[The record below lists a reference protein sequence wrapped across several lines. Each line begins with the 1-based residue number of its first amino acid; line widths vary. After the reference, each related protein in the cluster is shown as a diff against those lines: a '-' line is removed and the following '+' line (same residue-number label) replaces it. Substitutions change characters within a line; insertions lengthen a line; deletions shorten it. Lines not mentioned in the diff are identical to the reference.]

1 MIKPILYPGENNE
14 SNSVSLFSLGFADGS
29 AIRFWV
35 FGYIYLIRDWNNL
48 ELMEQRMGWMSW
60 MVIKDFVR
68 VSDLDQEES
77 DFVFDFDFG

>member
-1 MIKPILYPGENNE
+1 MDRQ
-14 SNSVSLFSLGFADGS
+14 LG
-29 AIRFWV
+29 FWV

-60 MVIKDFVR
+60 LVIKDFVR

-77 DFVFDFDFG
+77 DFDFDFDFG